1 MTEMQEAA
9 IAEINDYLDE
19 TLAPRLEELER
30 DVQDEYDFYM
40 EDEAYPGTT
49 DQEQVEDILRG
60 LRRAEQYLRQLIET
74 LGEVLV

>member
-1 MTEMQEAA
+1 MNEMQEAA
-9 IAEINDYLDE
+9 VTEMIDYLDE

-30 DVQDEYDFYM
+30 DVQDEYDYYM

-60 LRRAEQYLRQLIET
+60 LRRAEKYLRQLIET
-74 LGEVLV
+74 LGEVLD